1 MFVGYIVFVILSI
14 HSLICLC
21 SHPYLP
27 KNKLDFLGKVLF
39 LISFFSAKLKILK
52 DLKQINFLK
61 VLKDPLEGLLGG
73 QTKKTNEK
81 PLQKQAY
88 SNTLNILQPKTES
101 FQIKILIIFIFLLKI

>member
-14 HSLICLC
+14 HSLIHVCLC
-21 SHPYLP
+21 YHPYLP

-61 VLKDPLEGLLGG
+61 VLKEPLEGLLHS
-73 QTKKTNEK
+73 QTKKLIGSHYKNK
-81 PLQKQAY
+81 P
-88 SNTLNILQPKTES
+88 I
-101 FQIKILIIFIFLLKI
+101 QIH